1 MPDSDG
7 HPDPEITG
15 GAGRGGWGGQSAKIF
30 FQALGPQF
38 GLRQMFSATDYAW
51 VRIFFPFLVQ

>member
-7 HPDPEITG
+7 RPDPEITG
-15 GAGRGGWGGQSAKIF
+15 GAGGGGQSAKMF
-30 FQALGPQF
+30 FGPLGPQF

>member
-7 HPDPEITG
+7 RPDPEITG
-15 GAGRGGWGGQSAKIF
+15 GAEGGGGGGQSAKIF
-30 FQALGPQF
+30 FRPLEPQF